1 MLFHDDE
8 KGHVILGE
16 AVFNLALDDKEISID
31 TLIAELNLMAEQAS
45 SDSRLAEIFAA
56 RGWLKQFRQSQVRT
70 VAGQHWLM
78 TSGKDES
85 GKHNE
90 NVIRLGPDE
99 DKV

>member
-16 AVFNLALDDKEISID
+16 AVFNLALEDKEISFE

-45 SDSRLAEIFAA
+45 CDSRLADVFAA
-56 RGWLKQFRQSQVRT
+56 RSWLKQFRHSQVRT
-70 VAGQHWLM
+70 ERGLHWLM
-78 TSGKDES
+78 TASQDES

-90 NVIRLGPDE
+90 NVIRLRPDE
-99 DKV
+99 DEV